1 MLSPRC
7 MYVGTYIMR
16 KQVAFAMVRQAAAW
30 EGLAYISLVIIDHTA
45 GMMMQASSCEL
56 DDDADACAGRP
67 GVPSGGVASGL
78 SDHGGQ

>member
-1 MLSPRC
+1 